1 MPEYKRIISYIYTY
15 EEGERKGNTGFVK
28 AEVRDRECK
37 ITIQLKKNP
46 QEQTSYKAYLF
57 AERDDKIE
65 GIFLGRLGPEGT
77 GMLWKG
83 KLSLDQIKG
92 IAATLEDTGGILIE
106 GPKQQK
112 YASQWE
118 DNLVNVDSFHI
129 YEESEVIEE
138 KSGEPIE
145 TAKRP
150 DEWKEELENLEEP
163 IEAAK
168 GSDERKEELE
178 NQGEPIEAAKRPDEW
193 KEELKKPGEP
203 VEAAK
208 GSDERKEELENL
220 GKPETLERSEELIK
234 ASENPEEPI
243 KASENPEKLQEPIKI
258 SENLEEPI
266 KAAKNP
272 EEPPEPVKVMENL
285 EEPIKAAEIPE
296 SEKSREEEPLQRDV
310 MRKVAEMVAGSQRPG
325 TVDVAEKSG
334 TTEMPAMADLRETME
349 TPQEAATASRM
360 SAQSMEGAQQ
370 REDTGK
376 RVDTRQE
383 KWEYL
388 VRHFPVQQLYQSGK
402 PPMACIRIG
411 PRDLQRLPRG
421 SWVLGNNSFLLHGY
435 YQFRHLLLCRQEQE
449 GKVVFYLGV
458 PGIYSEK
465 EEMMAELFGFEEFR
479 RSRGPGNRNGN
490 FGYWFRR
497 VEEV

>member
-163 IEAAK
+163 I
-168 GSDERKEELE
+168 
-178 NQGEPIEAAKRPDEW
+178 
-193 KEELKKPGEP
+193 
-203 VEAAK
+203 EAAK